1 VVCISLFP
9 SNSIHPAVVRR
20 VQPYGIFVDLEG
32 FSRNGLVHN
41 SQVDEM
47 LEFQV
52 CEPPVADVHI
62 VSF

>member
-1 VVCISLFP
+1 
-9 SNSIHPAVVRR
+9 VVRR